1 MIVYSQ
7 LFNFFRISNFH
18 LTPNVKMYEIFVGHE
33 TMSQFL
39 EGITALPQ
47 IPTDSTLQNLQ
58 MPRTAISLPEIRE

>member
-1 MIVYSQ
+1 
-7 LFNFFRISNFH
+7 
-18 LTPNVKMYEIFVGHE
+18 MYAIFVGHE